1 MQKSSLSFKLFASF
15 KNFRYYSKII
25 SFKNPRLCISLWT
38 HYYSKVICFLQ
49 KSSLSFQNH
58 HTHSSFKTLLCY
70 ILYCHFSLSFKILML
85 NPFKIH
91 VISCRISLSF
101 KYSYSTYISYSI
113 MSPYHSRYSCSVSFR
128 ILLYIR

>member
-1 MQKSSLSFKLFASF
+1 MLPFYSSLSFKLFASF

-70 ILYCHFSLSFKILML
+70 ILYCHISLSFKILML
-85 NPFKIH
+85 SPFKIH
-91 VISCRISLSF
+91 VLSYRISLSF
-101 KYSYSTYISYSI
+101 KILIFNIIHLILSYLIR
-113 MSPYHSRYSCSVSFR
+113 SRYSCSVFFK
-128 ILLYIR
+128 ILL